1 MEAQA
6 WSCNTCME
14 QNHGHTRRS
23 SSSASLKSSE
33 NLHHHHYQ
41 AHCGT
46 WSVCVSAIPGCLLT
60 EPSKCVLSPMV
71 LHRPMTSPVEG
82 SSSSSDRCVAKCRVK
97 SLRKILDDQASLQ
110 PNSRANKASSFSI
123 YRSRLRAPP
132 FLPRSPA
139 SVAEA
144 GTSTA
149 TASISRFL
157 TKGTHSSSTRPPSPP
172 LQSAM
177 KRSPPSSTSLS
188 SIHPSPTLTH
198 SNPIVNTLVAL
209 SFPKVVVT
217 DLGGGNLN
225 TPSSGMSTPRK
236 RISFADLPESYAST
250 RPNGSSSFKFK
261 DKHNRRKRENG
272 AGGKE
277 QNSPE
282 RTGGSNGYGLNMT
295 HTHQEEMSEW
305 TSKNWG
311 ERMGAGFS
319 NELDIW
325 A

>member
-1 MEAQA
+1 MEAQV

-14 QNHGHTRRS
+14 RNHGHTRRS
-23 SSSASLKSSE
+23 SSPASLKSSE
-33 NLHHHHYQ
+33 NLCHHHYQ
-41 AHCGT
+41 DHCGT
-46 WSVCVSAIPGCLLT
+46 WSVCVSAVPLT

-71 LHRPMTSPVEG
+71 LHRPMTSPVED
-82 SSSSSDRCVAKCRVK
+82 SSSSSDRCVAICRVK

-110 PNSRANKASSFSI
+110 PNSWANKASSSSI
-123 YRSRLRAPP
+123 YRSPLRAPP

-198 SNPIVNTLVAL
+198 LNSIVNTLVAL
-209 SFPKVVVT
+209 SFPEVVVK

-225 TPSSGMSTPRK
+225 SPSSGMSTPSK

-250 RPNGSSSFKFK
+250 RPNGSSFKFK
-261 DKHNRRKRENG
+261 DKHNRRKRKNG
-272 AGGKE
+272 GGGKE

-282 RTGGSNGYGLNMT
+282 RTGGSNEYGSNMT
-295 HTHQEEMSEW
+295 QTHQEEMPEW
-305 TSKNWG
+305 MSKNWG
-311 ERMGAGFS
+311 GSMGAGFS
-319 NELDIW
+319 SELDIW